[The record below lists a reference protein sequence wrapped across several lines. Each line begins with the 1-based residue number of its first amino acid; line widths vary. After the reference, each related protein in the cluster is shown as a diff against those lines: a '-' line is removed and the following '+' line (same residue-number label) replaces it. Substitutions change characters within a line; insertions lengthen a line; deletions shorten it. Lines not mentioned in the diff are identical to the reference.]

1 MKNKL
6 SPPLTAFILTAIAAS
21 IAYAQSPTQ
30 IEQLIVT
37 GTRAKDRTEL
47 TTPTPVDIL
56 TQADLVRAAGPG
68 GDLGVALQTLLPSF
82 SFPKQSNSSGADH
95 VRAAQLRGM
104 SPDQVLVLINGKR
117 RHTSAIVNLDS
128 KIGKGTNPVDFN
140 SIPISAIKRVEVLRD
155 GAGAQYGSDAV
166 AGVIN
171 VILENA
177 TGGELTLGYGAHN
190 TKFEPT
196 NERISDGDSPEARAR
211 YGFALNRG
219 FVTFGA
225 DVSRR
230 DATNRAGFD
239 QIPFFEEQT
248 PDNLALAGKRN
259 YKAGDSKVANTN
271 LWINAQE
278 LVGGSFDAYGF
289 AMFNRRESIG
299 TGFFRYPDSFAN
311 IKSVY
316 PNGYRPETTG
326 ENTDLSAVAGF
337 RGVLASAW
345 SFDASL
351 GYGRNDFDY
360 GVRRSLNASLGA
372 QSPTSF
378 HLGDFAFDQLTAN
391 FDLSREVNLAGGKP
405 MTLALGGELR
415 RDGFKTSAGDPAS
428 YAVGGNV
435 GAPIGAQAGPGL
447 QPIDAVKKNR
457 TVFGVYADLSGDV
470 AKTLFANA
478 AVRYDRYSDFGD
490 AFTAKLSGRLELSK
504 EFALRAAISNN
515 FRAPSLAQ
523 SAFSF
528 TTTAFGDGGSLSS
541 VRTIPVDGVIGRAL
555 GLPELKAEKST
566 NLSAGLTLAP
576 NKSISATLD
585 AYRINLR
592 DRITISERFSGET
605 LTNTLA
611 TTLGLQGVDGI
622 NFFANAV
629 DTRTDGVDLVAS
641 WNGAAAGGNLRLSL
655 ASSWSK
661 TKLREIK
668 ATPARLV
675 ALGLDRTLV
684 GLEEQNTLTT
694 AAPDARHVFTMNW
707 SNARFGTQARITRHG
722 KTTRVFDFGDG
733 FTPTQTYGAKTQ
745 LDLEFEYKPTK
756 QISFAIGGNNITDQ
770 YPTRSIDDITY
781 FGNLP
786 YDVLSPIGFNGAF
799 YYARLQY
806 KF

>member
-1 MKNKL
+1 MKKTLAPRL
-6 SPPLTAFILTAIAAS
+6 STLLLSALAA
-21 IAYAQSPTQ
+21 AMAAAQAPVAV
-30 IEQLIVT
+30 EQLIVT

-56 TQADLVRAAGPG
+56 TQADLVKAAGPG

-104 SPDQVLVLINGKR
+104 SPDQVLVLVNGKR

-171 VILENA
+171 VILENS
-177 TGGELTLGYGAHN
+177 TGGELTLGYGQN
-190 TKFEPT
+190 ITKFEPT
-196 NERISDGDSPEARAR
+196 NQRITDGDSPEARGR
-211 YGFALNRG
+211 YGIALDRG
-219 FVTFGA
+219 VFVFGA

-230 DATNRAGFD
+230 GATNRAGFD
-239 QIPFFEEQT
+239 QIPFFEEQS
-248 PDNLALAGKRN
+248 PANLALAGKRN
-259 YKAGDSKVANTN
+259 YKAGDSQVTNAN
-271 LWINAQE
+271 LWANFEQRMNA
-278 LVGGSFDAYGF
+278 LDIYAF
-289 AMFNRRESIG
+289 ATFNQRDSVG
-299 TGFFRYPDSFAN
+299 TGFFRYPDSSAN

-326 ENTDLSAVAGF
+326 KNRDLSLVG
-337 RGVLASAW
+337 GVRSALGAAW
-345 SFDASL
+345 FYDASL
-351 GYGRNDFDY
+351 TYGRNDFDY

-378 HLGDFAFDQLTAN
+378 DLGGFAFDQLTAN
-391 FDLSREVNLAGGKP
+391 FDANRELNLLGGKP
-405 MTLALGGELR
+405 MTLAVGAEIR
-415 RDGFKTSAGDPAS
+415 RDGFKTSAGEVAS
-428 YAVGGNV
+428 YFAGSNTN
-435 GAPIGAQAGPGL
+435 APIGAQAGPGL
-447 QPIDAVKKNR
+447 QPTDAVSKNR
-457 TVFGVYADLSGDV
+457 TVFGAYADLSGDF

-490 AFTAKLSGRLELSK
+490 AFTAKLSGRFELAK
-504 EFALRAAISNN
+504 EFALRGAISNN

-528 TTTAFGDGGSLSS
+528 TTTAFGDGGALSS
-541 VRTIPVDGVIGRAL
+541 VRTIPVDGAIGRAF

-566 NLSAGLTLAP
+566 NLSAGFTLAP
-576 NKSISATLD
+576 SKSISATLD

-592 DRITISERFSGET
+592 DRITISERFSGES

-611 TTLGLQGVDGI
+611 ATLGLQGVDGI

-641 WNGAAAGGNLRLSL
+641 WNGAAAGGNLRLSV

-661 TKLREIK
+661 TKIRDIK

-675 ALGLDRTLV
+675 SLGLDRTLV

-694 AAPDARHVFTMNW
+694 AAPDARHVITLNW
-707 SNARFGTQARITRHG
+707 SNSRFGAQARVTRHG
-722 KTTRVFDFGDG
+722 KSTRVFDFGDG

-756 QISFAIGGNNITDQ
+756 QITFAIGGNNITDQ

-786 YDVLSPIGFNGAF
+786 YDVLSPIGFNGSF